1 MATPKSVRCFNA
13 TNALNILFRSGGMS
27 RADLARALG
36 LNRSTMGNIVAGL
49 LAAGLVV
56 ERPDGPRPED
66 ARTGRPGIVVGL
78 DPDGAWFLGAEIET
92 NHIGV
97 VAIDL
102 LAQVRHR
109 RSIAFDCLGQTAE
122 RVVQAVAALVHEV
135 IAGLAAPRPVRGL
148 CVTVPALLAR
158 GGIVRNAPILG
169 WRDFPLETAL
179 RAHLPAVALASEN
192 DANAFAIAET
202 YRATRDPGGTA
213 VFLLLESGVG
223 GGIVVGGRLVRG
235 SSGLAGEFGH
245 MPVGPDGYVNQEIR
259 PGHLENYIGCAA
271 VLACH
276 RHHGGCA
283 ASIEEFLQHLDRA
296 QPAATAAATEWAG
309 WLGRGLLTLINILNP
324 ELIVLGGS
332 VAPLYDRVAV
342 QVQQQ
347 LRTGLIEGLP
357 MPRIEVS
364 RLGEHGAAIGA
375 ALLLHQRMFS
385 INERI
390 LVAAITEA
398 GSPQPPSGRTQGG
411 GTASPSMT
419 HEQTEE
425 V

>member
-36 LNRSTMGNIVAGL
+36 LNRSTMGNIVADL

-56 ERPDGPRPED
+56 ERPGEPRRED
-66 ARTGRPGIVVGL
+66 ARTGRPGVVVDLNPG
-78 DPDGAWFLGAEIET
+78 GAWFLGAEIEADR
-92 NHIGV
+92 IGA

-109 RSIAFDCLGQTAE
+109 RSVAFDCLAQPPE
-122 RVVQAVAALVHEV
+122 RVVQAVAALVQEV

-169 WRDFPLETAL
+169 WRNVPLEAAL
-179 RAHLPAVALASEN
+179 RTHFPAIALASEN

-202 YRATRDPGGTA
+202 YRATRDPGGSA

-223 GGIVVGGRLVRG
+223 GGIVVGGRLLRG
-235 SSGLAGEFGH
+235 SNGLAGEFGH
-245 MPVGPDGYVNQEIR
+245 MPVGPGGYVNQEIR

-283 ASIEEFLQHLDRA
+283 ASIEGFLQHLDRA
-296 QPAATAAATEWAG
+296 QPAATAAAAEWAG
-309 WLGRGLLTLINILNP
+309 WLGRGLLTLIDILNP
-324 ELIVLGGS
+324 DLIVLGGS
-332 VAPLYDRVAV
+332 VAPLYCRVAA
-342 QVQQQ
+342 QVQRV
-347 LRTGLIEGLP
+347 LRAGLIEGLP

-385 INERI
+385 INAGN
-390 LVAAITEA
+390 LVAAVTEA
-398 GSPQPPSGRTQGG
+398 GPPQSRSGRTQRGG
-411 GTASPSMT
+411 IAAPLMT